1 MGLSVQVDV
10 LVPTGT
16 GVLDLGHYVARRRM
30 SSQEPSARPF
40 LTQNLSLDQLQSE
53 EAQKLQ
59 ICTSDVLPFIL
70 ASRLVYPIEHSFPVV
85 QQPRSRAINAI
96 RTRSTGSLIWCGKG
110 LSIQVLR
117 M

>member
-1 MGLSVQVDV
+1 MGLRVQVDV

-40 LTQNLSLDQLQSE
+40 LTQNLSLDQSE

-59 ICTSDVLPFIL
+59 MYTSDVLPFIL
-70 ASRLVYPIEHSFPVV
+70 TFRLVDSTENSFPVV
-85 QQPRSRAINAI
+85 
-96 RTRSTGSLIWCGKG
+96 
-110 LSIQVLR
+110 
-117 M
+117 